1 MSGFTRVV
9 TDGEGS
15 HNTTLVGLLGGLCK
29 SQVHLCSDTLC
40 IARAQGYFT
49 FYGIQAESEKG
60 VFQHRC
66 FIQDANIGA
75 LVEKWFYVLHNGFA
89 PTYLFSFIGY
99 LGPSRILPLPTQGYL
114 NLVVQ
119 LQWLRLRWRASLQE
133 SLDGKQGK
141 ESWEMVLSCTPG
153 HLRFEL

>member
-1 MSGFTRVV
+1 MYQ
-9 TDGEGS
+9 GS
-15 HNTTLVGLLGGLCK
+15 HWRRGFPQYNACGTFGGLVQITSSFVFRYPVHSTGPGLLYILWYP
-29 SQVHLCSDTLC
+29 SW
-40 IARAQGYFT
+40 IW
-49 FYGIQAESEKG
+49 E
-60 VFQHRC
+60 RC
-66 FIQDANIGA
+66 FSTPLLNTRCEHWCG